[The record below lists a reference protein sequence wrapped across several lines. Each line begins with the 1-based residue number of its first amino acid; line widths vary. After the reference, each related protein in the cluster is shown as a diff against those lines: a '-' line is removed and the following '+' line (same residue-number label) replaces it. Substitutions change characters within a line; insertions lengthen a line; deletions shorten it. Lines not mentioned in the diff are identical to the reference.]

1 MSTVTNDLRSSPEAD
16 QVLDRVN
23 SRNFRKLMPLLV
35 AVYVIAFIDR
45 TNIGMAKEALE
56 ADIGLSA
63 AAYGLG
69 AGLFFAFYAIL
80 EIPSNLL
87 MHRFGAR
94 FWIARIMI
102 TWGVIS
108 MAMALVQNEW
118 SFYLIRVLLGASEAG
133 LYPGIIYFISFWFPR
148 KTRAKAIGIF
158 LLGVSLANIIG
169 APLGGLLLQMHGFLG
184 LTGWQWMFL
193 LEGAPAVLLAFV
205 VWNYLPDRPEEAKWL
220 SADEKQALRTQLELE
235 DDGTDSEKSSLHAL
249 MLVVKD
255 PVLWLIIA
263 VYFTHQIAVYSL
275 SYFLPSMIRS
285 FSPGMGSIQV
295 GLITAIPWIA
305 AAIGSVLLP
314 QHATTLFKQR
324 AMVSGGLVAV
334 AAGLTIAAISSSL
347 TSALI
352 GFALAA
358 FWFFII
364 QSVLFTFP
372 AARFTGAAA
381 AAAIAL
387 TNTVGLLGGFTGPTV
402 MGRLETSTGNP
413 LAGLW
418 FIVALAVVGGLLA
431 WGVKGRTQPELV
443 EDTTR

>member
-1 MSTVTNDLRSSPEAD
+1 MTATPNDLVSRSESD
-16 QVLDRVN
+16 RVLDRIN

-102 TWGVIS
+102 TWGIIS
-108 MAMALVQNEW
+108 MCMALVQNEW
-118 SFYLIRVLLGASEAG
+118 SFYLVRVLLGAAEAG

-148 KTRAKAIGIF
+148 KTRARAIGIF

-169 APLGGLLLQMHGFLG
+169 APLGGLLLQMHGLLG

-193 LEGAPAVLLAFV
+193 LEGFPAVILAFV
-205 VWNYLPDRPEEAKWL
+205 VWHYLPDRPGDAKWL
-220 SADEKQALRTQLELE
+220 SEDEKSALQRQLESE
-235 DDGTDSEKSSLHAL
+235 DDGTDSERSDLHAL
-249 MLVVKD
+249 LLVVKD
-255 PVLWLIIA
+255 GILWLIIA

-275 SYFLPSMIRS
+275 SYFLPSMIKS
-285 FSPGMGSIQV
+285 FSPGMGSIEV

-314 QHATTLFKQR
+314 RHATSLFKQR
-324 AMVSGGLVAV
+324 AMISGGLASVAV
-334 AAGLTIAAISSSL
+334 GLTLAALSGSL
-347 TSALI
+347 ALAVV

-358 FWFFII
+358 FWFFVI

-387 TNTVGLLGGFTGPTV
+387 TNTIGLFGGFTGPTV

-418 FIVALAVVGGLLA
+418 FIVCLTCVGALLA
-431 WGVKGRTQPELV
+431 WGVKGRSKAEL
-443 EDTTR
+443 EKDKA